1 MSILFTFGTN
11 DKGVASVLPDA
22 NGQPNIHVDGNCNVL
37 GKINLGP
44 VRPVPYMIYG
54 PNAEQPPLGL
64 PQRPSLIFNQ
74 ISKMLQKRSGE
85 NLGV

>member
-1 MSILFTFGTN
+1 
-11 DKGVASVLPDA
+11 
-22 NGQPNIHVDGNCNVL
+22 
-37 GKINLGP
+37 
-44 VRPVPYMIYG
+44 MIYG